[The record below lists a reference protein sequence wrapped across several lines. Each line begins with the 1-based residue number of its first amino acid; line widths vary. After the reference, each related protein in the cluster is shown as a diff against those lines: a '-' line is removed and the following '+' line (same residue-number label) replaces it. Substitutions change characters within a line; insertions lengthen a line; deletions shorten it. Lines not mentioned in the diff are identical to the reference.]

1 MSLKTF
7 LGKKLVK
14 IGRSLL
20 EQKQRVSAATAYTA
34 PIKITYH
41 DGESIKH
48 VGTHYLPF
56 DERNSV
62 QTHKSIQPV
71 SSLQYKRTMPNSKE
85 APKNAKDLYR
95 LCGGYDMF
103 CKILCHANWYAVRQ
117 DVRDD
122 GYTYTLRILNRNSK
136 TKKGH
141 IESKTMRVRSK
152 QEGEAI
158 AKQLVDIH
166 ALEIYK
172 RQN

>member
-1 MSLKTF
+1 MSIKSMIRRW
-7 LGKKLVK
+7 LG
-14 IGRSLL
+14 I
-20 EQKQRVSAATAYTA
+20 EEPKQRVSATRAYQA

-56 DERNSV
+56 DEKPKV
-62 QTHKSIQPV
+62 QTHKSIQPI

-103 CKILCHANWYAVRQ
+103 CNILRHANWYAVRQ

-122 GYTYTLRILNRNSK
+122 GYAYTLRVLNRNSK